1 MSFLHCHGLICEDPY
16 MCVVY
21 ACKFSPS
28 LALHICH
35 IMLDKHI
42 SFGPNVPVCFCVTL
56 PLSLCQDFVHWVCV
70 SYQGLRLMIQLCSLY
85 YAYG

>member
-16 MCVVY
+16 MHMVY

-35 IMLDKHI
+35 IMHDKHI

-56 PLSLCQDFVHWVCV
+56 YQDFVHWVCV
-70 SYQGLRLMIQLCSLY
+70 GYQGLRLMIQLCSLY
-85 YAYG
+85 CAYG